1 MRGPSPVVAPNGAPV
16 VGFAGWSGS
25 GKTALLEAVIACLAQ
40 QGLALAVVKHAHHM
54 SDIDHPGKDSWRHR
68 KAGADQLILA
78 SPCRWAYIHENP
90 PDGEPDLFSLLTV
103 LAPCDLILVE
113 GYKRAPIPKIE
124 VWRGE
129 RFGPPLWPEDPWVVA
144 VAVPEAL
151 ANEVT
156 NCPVLPLDRPAAVA
170 DAVREVACLRP
181 VSPLVEAA
189 TVA

>member
-1 MRGPSPVVAPNGAPV
+1 MRAHSPVIAPNGAPV

-25 GKTALLEAVIACLAQ
+25 GKTALLEAVIALLAQ

-68 KAGADQLILA
+68 KAGAGQLILA
-78 SPCRWAYIHENP
+78 SPTRWAYIHENP
-90 PDGEPDLFSLLTV
+90 PDAEPDLWSLLAV

-129 RFGPPLWPEDPWVVA
+129 QFGPPLWPNDPWVVA
-144 VAVPEAL
+144 VAVPDAL
-151 ANEVT
+151 AREVT
-156 NCPVLPLDRPAAVA
+156 DRPVLPLDRPAAVA
-170 DAVREVACLRP
+170 DAVQEVACLRT

-189 TVA
+189 SFA